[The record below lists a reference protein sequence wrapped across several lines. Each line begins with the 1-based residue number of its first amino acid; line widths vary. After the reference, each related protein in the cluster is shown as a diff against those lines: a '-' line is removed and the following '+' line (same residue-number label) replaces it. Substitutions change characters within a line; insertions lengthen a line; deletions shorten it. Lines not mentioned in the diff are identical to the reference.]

1 MPMGAHSKLVPDSSP
16 VVAEGDGGDMCMAR
30 LRLIGTITAVDGQ
43 DHIEQEITHKVRSL
57 EEAEELGAQV
67 ARLGAAC
74 EEHPKRA
81 L

>member
-1 MPMGAHSKLVPDSSP
+1 MGAHSKLMPNSSLIA
-16 VVAEGDGGDMCMAR
+16 AEGDGGDVCMVR
-30 LRLIGTITAVDGQ
+30 LQLIRTITAADGQ
-43 DHIEQEITHKVRSL
+43 CHIKQEIAHEVRSL

-67 ARLGAAC
+67 ARHGAAC